1 MGVMTEGMRRQSQ
14 DGAVGGVAGFGG
26 EYGPPPGVGFVGF
39 VGLDGLDGFDGFV
52 GLLLLMKGGGG
63 GKSAG
68 KPGPIGKLTGN
79 GPLSLHIALST
90 CTVCNLL
97 LLNIT

>member
-14 DGAVGGVAGFGG
+14 DGAVGGVVGFGG
-26 EYGPPPGVGFVGF
+26 EYGPPPGVGF
-39 VGLDGLDGFDGFV
+39 DGFN

-97 LLNIT
+97 